1 MHFKITTEKLYIIYQ
16 MGAYEAWREM
26 RQSKAGNMFTTFET
40 LNLAAVFAIN
50 LLEFSQLLNHTLIY
64 PILPAKWCSLS
75 LSRPSEGGTQTLIRT
90 MLDVYPMQFLL
101 KHNFQL
107 CHSTA

>member
-1 MHFKITTEKLYIIYQ
+1 
-16 MGAYEAWREM
+16 M
-26 RQSKAGNMFTTFET
+26 RQSKAGNMFTTLET
-40 LNLAAVFAIN
+40 LNLAAVFVIN

-75 LSRPSEGGTQTLIRT
+75 LSRPSGGEKTQTLIRT

-101 KHNFQL
+101 KHNFQHTNNFQL